1 MVVRMDVALAS
12 GVGGSRRFVLNS
24 PTGTIVRQLGADN
37 ALRFTQ
43 GGRVIKTAVNKPVS
57 IGADV
62 GTSGIKLAA
71 VGHDGMISR
80 TTVSYPTVD
89 IDGLQQR
96 VDAGLVWNALCSGI
110 KNVLQE
116 GNIDPSR
123 VLGLNLS
130 VMHHTSGFMD
140 YSAGPVSPFL
150 LWCSTL
156 PTDIISQLSRDPGV
170 DFFRMNTLSNITPGF
185 SLAHLL
191 WLREHGETGDKYA
204 HLSSYL
210 KFMLTGDF
218 HVDAHNAAG
227 MMMLDMANMEWSQ
240 KVLDEF
246 GITRSML
253 PQITNPMDVVS
264 WLNESGAQ
272 AAGLEYGT
280 PFVEGMGDQG
290 HGAIGAGVFKPGTI
304 SMSEGTS
311 GVVGGISKSFPAD
324 PMARLQSMPFLEG
337 MYQAFACLISYCST
351 MDHWMNELGYGKD
364 FAAMEKEVSAVEA
377 GTQGVFYEPSR
388 AGRRTPDWD
397 ATARD
402 QWVHPGS
409 FDSLPRAVKM
419 RAVLEGLSC
428 AMFEC
433 EQIVE
438 DVLQIHLDHVV
449 SVGGGSLSPVWNR
462 MKADLFG
469 KNIRTLETGPY
480 SGATAAALVAG
491 ASLGMWPTLESAVDQ
506 VISNKA
512 GAEFIPDAA
521 NTVRYQS
528 LYSAWRQNFRG

>member
-1 MVVRMDVALAS
+1 MRVTMDPALAT
-12 GVGGSRRFVLNS
+12 GIGGNRMFVLNS
-24 PTGTIVRQLGADN
+24 TKPIQRQLGGDCV
-37 ALRFTQ
+37 LRFNAI
-43 GGRVIKTAVNKPVS
+43 GSVNKTSVENSVS

-62 GTSGIKLAA
+62 GTSGIKLVAA
-71 VGHDGMISR
+71 GREGIVSK

-110 KNVLQE
+110 KDVLKE
-116 GNIDPSR
+116 GGIAPSR

-140 YSAGPVSPFL
+140 SSMKPVSPFP
-150 LWCSTL
+150 LWCTTL
-156 PTDIISQLSRDPGV
+156 PTDIIARISKDPGV

-191 WLREHGETGDKYA
+191 WLQEQGETGEKFG
-204 HLSSYL
+204 HLSSFL

-227 MMMLDMANMEWSQ
+227 MMMLDMAGMDWSQ
-240 KVLDEF
+240 AVLDRF
-246 GITRSML
+246 GIDKGIL
-253 PQITNPMDVVS
+253 PQITDPMDVVS

-290 HGAIGAGVFKPGTI
+290 HSAIGAGVFKPGTI
-304 SMSEGTS
+304 SMVEGTS
-311 GVVGGISKSFPAD
+311 GVIGGISRSFPAD
-324 PMARLQSMPFLEG
+324 PMARLQSMPFLGG

-351 MDHWMNELGYGKD
+351 MDHWMNELGYGRN
-364 FAAMEKEVSAVEA
+364 FETMEKEVSAVNA
-377 GTQGVFYEPSR
+377 GKQGVFYEPSR

-402 QWVHPGS
+402 QWVHKGS

-419 RAVLEGLSC
+419 RAVLEGLSS

-438 DVLQIHLDHVV
+438 DVLKIHPDKIV
-449 SVGGGSLSPVWNR
+449 SVGGGSLSPVWNQ

-469 KNIRTLETGPY
+469 REIRTLETGPY
-480 SGATAAALVAG
+480 SGALAAALVAG
-491 ASLGMWPTLESAVDQ
+491 SSIGMWPTLETAVGEM
-506 VISNKA
+506 ISNRSGRSFVPNSEETGKA
-512 GAEFIPDAA
+512 QE
-521 NTVRYQS
+521 
-528 LYSAWRQNFRG
+528 LYAAWRQNFRG